1 TEISDSSQA
10 QLANHTHFS
19 NKLWEQLEQFADLM
33 AKGAT
38 EQIIDALRQVIIDF
52 NQNLTEQFGENFKA
66 LDASVK
72 KLVEW
77 QGNYKTQIEQMS
89 EQYQQSVESLVET
102 KTAVA

>member
-1 TEISDSSQA
+1 
-10 QLANHTHFS
+10 
-19 NKLWEQLEQFADLM
+19 M

-89 EQYQQSVESLVET
+89 EQYQQSVESPVET
-102 KTAVA
+102 KLRLQGFGKNVKKFLWLCLNCVKCFR

>member
-1 TEISDSSQA
+1 
-10 QLANHTHFS
+10 
-19 NKLWEQLEQFADLM
+19 M

-89 EQYQQSVESLVET
+89 EQYQQSVEST
-102 KTAVA
+102 G

>member
-1 TEISDSSQA
+1 
-10 QLANHTHFS
+10 
-19 NKLWEQLEQFADLM
+19 M

-52 NQNLTEQFGENFKA
+52 NENLTEQFGENFKA

-77 QGNYKTQIEQMS
+77 QGNYKTQVEQMS
-89 EQYQQSVESLVET
+89 EQYQQCVESWLKQKLRLPGFGKNVILFLWLCLHCV
-102 KTAVA
+102 KCFR

>member
-1 TEISDSSQA
+1 
-10 QLANHTHFS
+10 
-19 NKLWEQLEQFADLM
+19 M

-52 NQNLTEQFGENFKA
+52 NENLTEQFGENFKA

-102 KTAVA
+102 KTAGLC